1 MPVCVCVLF
10 IHNFWSADWQNIVKS
25 EEEEKKI
32 EELDVNKGMPSRFRH
47 CIHYSQCVIV
57 LSFFIHIDQNEF
69 RTLSQKSTSL
79 VLNRTV
85 YHKNLQLVSLVNCC
99 LENQTYFDGDMVGR
113 HSLNPSSVYL
123 FLCWLG
129 LICLFFHY

>member
-1 MPVCVCVLF
+1 MCLCTVYTQFL
-10 IHNFWSADWQNIVKS
+10 ITDWQNIVKS
-25 EEEEKKI
+25 EKEEKKI

-47 CIHYSQCVIV
+47 CIHSA
-57 LSFFIHIDQNEF
+57 LSFYPFFIHIDQNEF

-99 LENQTYFDGDMVGR
+99 L
-113 HSLNPSSVYL
+113 
-123 FLCWLG
+123 
-129 LICLFFHY
+129 